1 MSKESLV
8 LSIVIELILKD
19 NMFTENSEPDL
30 NIPLTSEPEKQATEG
45 NNIDIMCA
53 KLGQQQVEN
62 LNLLTQNL
70 ANHLNVFL
78 NRLEE
83 ANKDKSIPV
92 TDAKPVSNHAPRPL
106 PIMGILKV
114 LPPRPLPIMEMRT
127 IKRRHINTP

>member
-1 MSKESLV
+1 MIKKNLQ
-8 LSIVIELILKD
+8 IKKK
-19 NMFTENSEPDL
+19 
-30 NIPLTSEPEKQATEG
+30 EPEKQATEG

-92 TDAKPVSNHAPRPL
+92 TDAKPVSKHAPRLL